1 MVIQKNK
8 TRNRTS
14 SSKPN
19 CCQSQSGPLQAVTTE
34 GRCSARGRPHSTSRT
49 GTGGPVAPDPSV
61 IGNSGR
67 CSLGT
72 GGGGKST
79 RL

>member
-34 GRCSARGRPHSTSRT
+34 GGALPGAAQTALLAQGRAAQWLRT
-49 GTGGPVAPDPSV
+49 QV
-61 IGNSGR
+61 
-67 CSLGT
+67 
-72 GGGGKST
+72 
-79 RL
+79 